1 MLVDK
6 PYYNEPGH
14 ERHADTVE
22 GEQQARLYNENARF
36 LSLQATTAACRRP
49 PRPFRGVVQQHF
61 ARVGPALLES
71 LEAAGG
77 GDSHSDGYRRVL
89 RRLAPRF
96 AEAVNSLKRP
106 DGELDEVDDA

>member
-1 MLVDK
+1 MRALVAEL
-6 PYYNEPGH
+6 PPINRQLLG
-14 ERHADTVE
+14 
-22 GEQQARLYNENARF
+22 RL
-36 LSLQATTAACRRP
+36 AA
-49 PRPFRGVVQQHF
+49 HF
-61 ARVGPALLES
+61 AKVGPALLES

-106 DGELDEVDDA
+106 DGELDEVADA